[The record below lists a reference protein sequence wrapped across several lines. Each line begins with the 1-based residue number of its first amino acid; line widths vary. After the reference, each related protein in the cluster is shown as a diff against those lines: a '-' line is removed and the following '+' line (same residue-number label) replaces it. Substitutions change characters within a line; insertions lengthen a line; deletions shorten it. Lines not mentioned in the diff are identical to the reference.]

1 VSEIRFVKQCAM
13 LRPCDDNG
21 TMNVNSGLALLVL
34 GAALGIMVYIAVV
47 LAPLVFRTL
56 APEHAAPLMRAQ
68 FRSYYLALG
77 GLTAL
82 AAVLLIE
89 TRPLPGAFSAVAA
102 IGFLILRQILM
113 PQMAEARRDGEA
125 EDARE
130 RLRFARLHRL
140 SMVVNVL
147 QLAGIAS
154 AAALLVFSS

>member
-1 VSEIRFVKQCAM
+1 
-13 LRPCDDNG
+13 
-21 TMNVNSGLALLVL
+21 MNVNSGLALLVL